1 MVQPTNKSL
10 MLKMINKSMSGRY
23 SCQGRNTVG
32 VGESNTVILSVKCKK
47 NYLYWLQRS
56 LAKSSSLNKGENIR
70 KRTKIKMEIC
80 KLQNFKPLDKKNQ
93 DVKISD
99 LII

>member
-56 LAKSSSLNKGENIR
+56 LAKSNS
-70 KRTKIKMEIC
+70 
-80 KLQNFKPLDKKNQ
+80 QKKN
-93 DVKISD
+93 DNFRKGPN
-99 LII
+99 